1 MTDLKFLVS
10 KLNAVS
16 RTAAEKAAALA
27 VARGNPEV
35 RIEHLLLGLACSPQ
49 SDATRI
55 FQHFAVDRERL
66 ERDLNAALDS
76 QVTGNVRTPV
86 LSDSLVRLLS
96 QAWAIASNE
105 FALQEIRS
113 AAILLVLT
121 EPEWNAQI
129 DQAHSPELLKLNG
142 GGIRRR
148 MSSLLSPDE
157 GFWEAGAMNSKPD
170 TQSALSLYTIDL
182 TAAARAGAL
191 DPVFGREGEI
201 RQVIDILMRRRQNNP
216 ILTGEPGVGKT
227 AIAEGFALRVAAGD
241 VPPPLR
247 NVAVRTLD
255 HGLLLAG
262 ASMRGELE
270 SRLKAV
276 MREIQTSPQPI
287 ILFID
292 EAHTLIGGNDQQ
304 DAANL
309 LKPALARG
317 DLRTIAATTHAEY
330 RKYFERDAALARR
343 FQVVAVEEPSEQ
355 QAIQMLRPLVPLLE
369 RHHQVRVDGAAVE
382 SAVQLSHRYITGR
395 QLPDKAIG
403 VLDTACARVASSQNS
418 TPPAIEDCQH
428 RVAVLE
434 GEVAE
439 LERERAINDNVEDRV
454 TALFDQL
461 AAEETR
467 LADLEDRCKGEKE
480 LVRKAIDIRTRME
493 NRAAEDRTELRDQ
506 LREVNEALAA
516 LQGDSRLVPAVVDSR
531 VVAEVVSALTG
542 IPVGRVVGSGVH
554 SVLNLRNF
562 LAERVVGQA
571 HALEIIAKRII
582 STRAGLEDPGRPTG
596 VFLLA
601 GPSGV
606 GKTETALALS
616 EILYG
621 GERNTIVLNMTE
633 FQEAYSISGLKGSP
647 PGYTG
652 YGEGGVLTE
661 AVRRRPYSVLLLDEM
676 EKAHSDVHE
685 LFYQVFDKG
694 IMEDAQGRTIDFRN
708 TLILMT
714 SNLGADTILR
724 MVAANPSVRP
734 EQLREAIGAEL
745 RSIFKPALLAR
756 MIVVPYYPIGD
767 AILRRIIE
775 LKLDK
780 IARRLQT
787 AHDVSLQVDE
797 RLVDEIANR
806 CVDRDSGARN
816 VDHIL
821 SGSLIPEIS
830 ERILCAEADRRP
842 IHSVHVDMGSA
853 GAFRYRIE

>member
-1 MTDLKFLVS
+1 
-10 KLNAVS
+10 
-16 RTAAEKAAALA
+16 
-27 VARGNPEV
+27 
-35 RIEHLLLGLACSPQ
+35 
-49 SDATRI
+49 
-55 FQHFAVDRERL
+55 
-66 ERDLNAALDS
+66 
-76 QVTGNVRTPV
+76 
-86 LSDSLVRLLS
+86 
-96 QAWAIASNE
+96 
-105 FALQEIRS
+105 
-113 AAILLVLT
+113 
-121 EPEWNAQI
+121 
-129 DQAHSPELLKLNG
+129 
-142 GGIRRR
+142 
-148 MSSLLSPDE
+148 
-157 GFWEAGAMNSKPD
+157 
-170 TQSALSLYTIDL
+170 
-182 TAAARAGAL
+182 
-191 DPVFGREGEI
+191 
-201 RQVIDILMRRRQNNP
+201 
-216 ILTGEPGVGKT
+216 
-227 AIAEGFALRVAAGD
+227 
-241 VPPPLR
+241 
-247 NVAVRTLD
+247 
-255 HGLLLAG
+255 
-262 ASMRGELE
+262 
-270 SRLKAV
+270 
-276 MREIQTSPQPI
+276 
-287 ILFID
+287 
-292 EAHTLIGGNDQQ
+292 
-304 DAANL
+304 
-309 LKPALARG
+309 
-317 DLRTIAATTHAEY
+317 
-330 RKYFERDAALARR
+330 
-343 FQVVAVEEPSEQ
+343 
-355 QAIQMLRPLVPLLE
+355 MLRPLVPLLE

-395 QLPDKAIG
+395 LLPDKAIG

-439 LERERAINDNVEDRV
+439 LERERALNDNVVEERV

-480 LVRKAIDIRTRME
+480 LVRKTIEIRTRME
-493 NRAAEDRTELRDQ
+493 SRGPEDRTELRDQ

-516 LQGDSRLVPAVVDSR
+516 LQGESRLVPAVVDSR
-531 VVAEVVSALTG
+531 VVAEVVSAVTG

-554 SVLNLRNF
+554 TVLNLRNF
-562 LAERVVGQA
+562 LAERVVGQS

-621 GERNTIVLNMTE
+621 GERNAIVLNMTE

-714 SNLGADTILR
+714 SNLGADTIQR
-724 MVAANPSVRP
+724 MFAANPSVRP
-734 EQLREAIGAEL
+734 EQLREAIGPEL
-745 RSIFKPALLAR
+745 KSIFKPDLLAR
-756 MIVVPYYPIGD
+756 MIVVPYYPISD
-767 AILRRIIE
+767 AILRQIIE
-775 LKLDK
+775 LKIDK

-787 AHDVSLQVDE
+787 THDVNLQIAE
-797 RLVDEIANR
+797 RLVDDIAAR

-842 IHSVHVDMGSA
+842 IHSVYVDVGNA
-853 GAFRYRIE
+853 GALRYRID

>member
-1 MTDLKFLVS
+1 MTDLKFLIS
-10 KLNAVS
+10 KLNPIS
-16 RTAAEKAAALA
+16 RTAAEKAATLA

-35 RIEHLLLGLACSPQ
+35 RVEHLLLGLACSPQ
-49 SDATRI
+49 SDAVRI
-55 FQHFAVDRERL
+55 FQHFAIDREAL
-66 ERDLNAALDS
+66 ERDVNAVL
-76 QVTGNVRTPV
+76 QTLVVGNVRTPV
-86 LSDSLVRLLS
+86 LSDGLVKVLS
-96 QAWAIASNE
+96 QAWAVASNE
-105 FALQEIRS
+105 LALLEIRS
-113 AAILLVLT
+113 AAIMLVLAEPGWKAQLIQTGST
-121 EPEWNAQI
+121 E
-129 DQAHSPELLKLNG
+129 LMKLDG
-142 GGIRRR
+142 ESIRRK
-148 MSSLLSPDE
+148 MASLVSPDE
-157 GFWEAGAMNSKPD
+157 GAWEAGSAEARPD
-170 TQSALSLYTIDL
+170 AQSVLSLYTIDL
-182 TAAARAGAL
+182 TASARAGAL
-191 DPVFGREGEI
+191 DPVFGRELEI

-241 VPPPLR
+241 VPVALR
-247 NVAVRTLD
+247 NVSVRTLD

-276 MREIQTSPQPI
+276 MREIQASPQPI
-287 ILFID
+287 ILFVD
-292 EAHTLIGGNDQQ
+292 EAHTLIGGNEQQ

-330 RKYFERDAALARR
+330 RKYFEKDPALARR
-343 FQVVAVEEPSEQ
+343 FQVVAVGEPSEE
-355 QAIQMLRPLVPLLE
+355 QAVQMLRPLVPLLE
-369 RHHQVRVDGAAVE
+369 RHHQVRVEAAAVE

-395 QLPDKAIG
+395 LLPDKAIS

-439 LERERAINDNVEDRV
+439 LERERVTNDDVEDRLAV
-454 TALFDQL
+454 LFDQL
-461 AAEETR
+461 AEEETR
-467 LADLEDRCKGEKE
+467 LADLEDRCRGEKE
-480 LVRKAIDIRTRME
+480 LVRKTIEIRTRIE
-493 NRAAEDRTELRDQ
+493 SRAEDRSDLRDQ
-506 LREVNEALAA
+506 LREANEALAA
-516 LQGDSRLVPAVVDSR
+516 LQGDSRLVPAVVDSH
-531 VVAEVVSALTG
+531 VVAEVVSATTG
-542 IPVGRVVGSGVH
+542 IPVGRVVGSVAH
-554 SVLNLRNF
+554 TVLNLRNL
-562 LAERVVGQA
+562 LAERVAGQS
-571 HALEIIAKRII
+571 HALEIIARRII
-582 STRAGLEDPGRPTG
+582 STRAGLEDPGRPNG

-621 GERNTIVLNMTE
+621 GERNAIVLNMTE

-661 AVRRRPYSVLLLDEM
+661 AVRRRPYSVVLLDEM

-714 SNLGADTILR
+714 SNIGADTIQR
-724 MVAANPSVRP
+724 MFTANPAIKP

-745 RSIFKPALLAR
+745 RNVFKPALLAR
-756 MIVVPYYPIGD
+756 MTVVPYFPI
-767 AILRRIIE
+767 
-775 LKLDK
+775 
-780 IARRLQT
+780 
-787 AHDVSLQVDE
+787 
-797 RLVDEIANR
+797 
-806 CVDRDSGARN
+806 
-816 VDHIL
+816 
-821 SGSLIPEIS
+821 
-830 ERILCAEADRRP
+830 
-842 IHSVHVDMGSA
+842 
-853 GAFRYRIE
+853 